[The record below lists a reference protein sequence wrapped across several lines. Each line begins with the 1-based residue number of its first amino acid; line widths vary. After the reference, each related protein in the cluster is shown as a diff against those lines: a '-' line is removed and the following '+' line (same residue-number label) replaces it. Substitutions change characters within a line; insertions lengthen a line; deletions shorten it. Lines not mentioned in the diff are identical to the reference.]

1 MVKRNK
7 DVSKVSKSAIVA
19 TGFPVKRYWQLSTS
33 IGSKTLD
40 GKLQKA
46 TTTFLDI
53 NLWNW

>member
-19 TGFPVKRYWQLSTS
+19 TGFPVKRYWQLSNS

-40 GKLQKA
+40 ENYRKRQQP
-46 TTTFLDI
+46 F
-53 NLWNW
+53 

>member
-19 TGFPVKRYWQLSTS
+19 TGFPVKRYWQLSNS